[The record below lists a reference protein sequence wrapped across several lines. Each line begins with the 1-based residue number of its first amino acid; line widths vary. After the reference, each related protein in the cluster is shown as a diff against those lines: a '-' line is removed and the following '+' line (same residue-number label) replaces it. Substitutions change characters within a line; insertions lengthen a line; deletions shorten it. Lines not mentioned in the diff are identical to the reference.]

1 MGQLR
6 RSRPPGRMMTQARA
20 TDGDTRRHVLI
31 VGAGFA
37 GLWAA
42 QALRGKGMRVT
53 LLDRQNYHTFLPL
66 LYQVAAAELG
76 PTEIAYPV
84 RAVLRRNSDV
94 DFRMGELRS
103 VDPRRR
109 RVSTDQEELS
119 YDDLILAMGATTN
132 YFGVE
137 GAEERAF
144 PLRTMDE
151 AVPLRHHIL
160 SRFERAVHEED
171 PELRRRLLTFTIVGG
186 GATGVEFSGALAEL
200 VHGPL
205 QRDYPTLNLDRGQGG
220 CVRILLL
227 EAMDQ
232 LLGGM
237 PGKLADYARDR
248 LEERGVEVR
257 LETPVSAVADDGVVL
272 EGGERILSDTVV
284 WTGGVQGAPGPADW
298 GLPTDGLGRVRVRP
312 TLEVEGFDGIW
323 VAGDLAYLEDEEG
336 RPLPGVAPVAIQQGS
351 HVARNL
357 EMRARGD
364 ALKPFRYKDPGM
376 LAVVGRNAAVARVAG
391 RSFKGFPAWI
401 LWLLIH
407 VAKLIGFRNRLLV
420 LVNWAWNYIFPKRA
434 VRLILPDGRAG
445 TPQPGVRKEAE
456 GVERAESFTHGTIP

>member
-1 MGQLR
+1 MSN
-6 RSRPPGRMMTQARA
+6 RSGGTGRGA
-20 TDGDTRRHVLI
+20 RRHVLI

-84 RAVLRRNSDV
+84 RSVLRRNSDV
-94 DFRMGELRS
+94 EFRMGELRS
-103 VDPRRR
+103 VDPERR
-109 RVSTDQEELS
+109 RVITDQEELT
-119 YDDLILAMGATTN
+119 YDDLVLAMGATTN
-132 YFGVE
+132 FFGVK
-137 GAEERAF
+137 GAETHAF
-144 PLRTMDE
+144 PLRTMVE

-160 SRFERAVHEED
+160 SRFERAVHEKD
-171 PELRRRLLTFTIVGG
+171 PEIQRRLLTFTVVGG
-186 GATGVEFSGALAEL
+186 GPTGVEFSGALAEL

-205 QRDYPTLNLDRGQGG
+205 QRDYPTLNLQRGEAG

-227 EAMDQ
+227 EALDQ

-237 PGKLADYARDR
+237 PEALAEYARDR

-257 LETPVSAVADDGVVL
+257 LETPVSAVADDGAVL
-272 EGGERILSDTVV
+272 KGGERIASDTVV
-284 WTGGVQGAPGPADW
+284 WTGGVQGAPGPDAW
-298 GLPTDGLGRVRVRP
+298 GLPTDRSGRIRVRQ

-323 VAGDLAYLEDEEG
+323 VAGDLAYLEDAEG
-336 RPLPGVAPVAIQQGS
+336 QPLPGVAPVAIQQGS

-357 EMRARGD
+357 DLRERGEG
-364 ALKPFRYKDPGM
+364 LKPFRYKDPGM
-376 LAVVGRNAAVARVAG
+376 LAVIGRNAAVARVGG
-391 RSFKGFPAWI
+391 RNFKGFPAWI

-434 VRLILPDGRAG
+434 VRLILPYARAG
-445 TPQPGVRKEAE
+445 TPDAE
-456 GVERAESFTHGTIP
+456 VKGEPEEVKLGESPSHERIPQR